1 MKKDIHPESYRLC
14 VFKDMSNDF
23 TFLTRSC
30 TDTKDTIKWEDGNEY
45 PLVKLEISNMSHPDN
60 YTALQNLGTLYKLTD
75 RMDLAAEQW
84 KKVLKIKK
92 DFVYAYQ
99 ELSKYYLSKNDT
111 INYVSCQ
118 RAISQIK

>member
-1 MKKDIHPESYRLC
+1 MFHNNMATDYMKLDMFPEAERE
-14 VFKDMSNDF
+14 
-23 TFLTRSC
+23 
-30 TDTKDTIKWEDGNEY
+30 IKKELALY
-45 PLVKLEISNMSHPDN
+45 PNN
-60 YTALQNLGTLYKLTD
+60 YTAIQNLGTLYKLTD

-111 INYVSCQ
+111 VNYANCQ